1 MAQEDFVM
9 SEVSLDGYKI
19 VRGQYFSRL
28 AEPNLSIWARSIQFN
43 VPAYAALGNCEA
55 VQILVHPVEKRIVVM
70 PIASKDPDAIR
81 WIKDPLNPKSYKMEC
96 SMFTRK
102 LFENWGLDEK
112 MRYRTNG
119 KVALYDRKVILIY
132 DFTHAEIWDRLKIV
146 GEL

>member
-1 MAQEDFVM
+1 MNICKNNKAGTAAKV
-9 SEVSLDGYKI
+9 V
-19 VRGQYFSRL
+19 L
-28 AEPNLSIWARSIQFN
+28 ALCVCAVLTGCGSGSDNLKT
-43 VPAYAALGNCEA
+43 AYEALGNCEA

-119 KVALYDRKVILIY
+119 KVAL
-132 DFTHAEIWDRLKIV
+132 
-146 GEL
+146 